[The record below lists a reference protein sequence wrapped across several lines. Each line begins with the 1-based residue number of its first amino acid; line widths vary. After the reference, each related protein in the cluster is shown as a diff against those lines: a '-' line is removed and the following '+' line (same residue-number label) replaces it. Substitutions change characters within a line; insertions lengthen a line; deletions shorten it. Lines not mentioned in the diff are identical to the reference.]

1 MNMMKTHFILIFLST
16 CCKTIAFETS
26 GELEGQLYSHLGYS
40 AALAQLFYTVFLLY
54 LLGLSDEYEDY
65 YDYYDDKEWSDWSP
79 CCNGNSKRRKLV
91 TKDGEL
97 VNLTETLSCK
107 KNECPG
113 KRPFAL

>member
-1 MNMMKTHFILIFLST
+1 M
-16 CCKTIAFETS
+16 
-26 GELEGQLYSHLGYS
+26 
-40 AALAQLFYTVFLLY
+40 Y

-65 YDYYDDKEWSDWSP
+65 YDYYDDKKWSDWSP

-113 KRPFAL
+113 KWPFAL